1 MFAIQI
7 DDVEIQKDKK
17 IALMSTAISLFLL
30 GLIAYFTTFLVNPPL
45 PIDLP
50 PLKSDE
56 VIEMFEIDNVEIV
69 KEGDLGGQGGGTP
82 SDDRIDKPQEQSENF
97 LTSHSNPAHQI
108 FSGKSDNHNS
118 PNNSTNTSS
127 STSKS
132 DNPFGSGGTGG
143 KGGAG
148 SGGPFG
154 NGVGPSGSGPGG
166 TGNGDGRTRLNN
178 VSIDHIE
185 SDRDETIYLKLTID
199 ANGNVVSAISTSK
212 TTTTDA
218 RIINQVKSAVI
229 SQVKYSKASG
239 SSPVQ
244 VFYTVKLDG
253 K

>member
-17 IALMSTAISLFLL
+17 IAVLSTAISLVLFVLL
-30 GLIAYFTTFLVNPPL
+30 AYFTTFLVNPPL

-97 LTSHSNPAHQI
+97 VTSHSNPAHQI
-108 FSGKSDNHNS
+108 FSGKSDNHNT

-127 STSKS
+127 STSQS
-132 DNPFGSGGTGG
+132 NNPFGSGGTGG

-178 VSIDHIE
+178 VSIDHIQ
-185 SDRDETIYLKLTID
+185 SDRDEIIYLKLTID
-199 ANGNVVSAISTSK
+199 ASGSVISCVSTSK
-212 TTTTDA
+212 TTTTNQSL
-218 RIINQVKSAVI
+218 ITQVKNAVK
-229 SQVKYSKASG
+229 SQVKYSKDPG
-239 SSPVQ
+239 SPAVQ
-244 VFYTVKLDG
+244 VYYTVKIDG

>member
-17 IALMSTAISLFLL
+17 IAVLSTAVSLVLFVLL
-30 GLIAYFTTFLVNPPL
+30 AYFTTFLVNPPL

-108 FSGKSDNHNS
+108 FSGKSDNHNT
-118 PNNSTNTSS
+118 PNNNTNSSS
-127 STSKS
+127 STSQS
-132 DNPFGSGGTGG
+132 NNPFGSGGTGG

-166 TGNGDGRTRLNN
+166 TGNGEGRTRLNN

-185 SDRDETIYLKLTID
+185 SDRDETIVLKLTVD
-199 ANGNVVSAISTSK
+199 ANGTVVSAISTSK

-218 RIINQVKSAVI
+218 RIINQVKAAVI
-229 SQVKYSKASG
+229 SQVKYSKSPGSG
-239 SSPVQ
+239 PVQ
-244 VFYTVKLDG
+244 LFYTVKIDG